1 MSYSAS
7 AEARSGEQIA
17 AVGDLELCYETF
29 GDRSDP
35 ALVLIMGLATQM
47 IAWREEFCERLAAAG
62 FFVVRFDNRDVG
74 RSTTLDDL
82 PVPTT
87 WQLLR
92 RDKRAASYTL
102 EDMAL
107 DVVGLLDHLEIERA
121 HVVGASMGAMIAQ
134 TVAINHP
141 DRVRSLV
148 SIMGSTGA
156 RTSGQPQLRTAK
168 VLLSVPPADRD
179 GFVEHMVKTFTVIGS
194 PGFERDEDELR
205 RFAEA
210 TFDRGRNPAAGA
222 RQLAAIIASGN
233 RTPPAAPDHRSRR
246 SSSTAR
252 ADTLVRPSGGRAT
265 ARAIPGSTLLEI
277 PGMGHDLPP
286 EAWPQIVDAIAEN
299 AAREDASMN
308 RPPSIGETI
317 RKQRELNQVSM
328 RQFADMAGIS
338 NPYLSQIERG
348 LREPSE
354 RVLEAIAESLETS
367 ADALY
372 EQAGIVVEDGS
383 ETAAARAAIEADP
396 ALTPRQ
402 RRTLLDV
409 YDALLAAGP
418 RPARAAPPP
427 AADIRP

>member
-7 AEARSGEQIA
+7 TSPGSGEQVA
-17 AVGDLELCYETF
+17 AVGGLELCYETF

-47 IAWREEFCERLAAAG
+47 IAWREEFCEQLAAAG

-87 WQLLR
+87 WQLVK

-134 TVAINHP
+134 TVAIKHP
-141 DRVRSLV
+141 DRVLSLV

-156 RTSGQPQLRTAK
+156 RASGQPQLRTAK
-168 VLLSVPPADRD
+168 ALLTVPPRDRA
-179 GFVEHMVKTFTVIGS
+179 GFVEHMVKTFTLIGS

-210 TFDRGRNPAAGA
+210 TFDRGRNPAASA
-222 RQLAAIIASGN
+222 RQLAAINASGN
-233 RTPPAAPDHRSRR
+233 RTTQLRRVSAPTLVIHGE
-246 SSSTAR
+246 

-265 ARAIPGSTLLEI
+265 ANAIAGSTLLEI
-277 PGMGHDLPP
+277 PGMGHDLPRG
-286 EAWPQIVDAIAEN
+286 AWPEIVDAIAQN
-299 AAREDASMN
+299 AARAMD
-308 RPPSIGETI
+308 T
-317 RKQRELNQVSM
+317 
-328 RQFADMAGIS
+328 
-338 NPYLSQIERG
+338 
-348 LREPSE
+348 
-354 RVLEAIAESLETS
+354 
-367 ADALY
+367 
-372 EQAGIVVEDGS
+372 
-383 ETAAARAAIEADP
+383 
-396 ALTPRQ
+396 
-402 RRTLLDV
+402 RT
-409 YDALLAAGP
+409 
-418 RPARAAPPP
+418 
-427 AADIRP
+427 

>member
-7 AEARSGEQIA
+7 AIPRSGEQFA
-17 AVGDLELCYETF
+17 TVGDLELCYETF

-47 IAWREEFCERLAAAG
+47 IAWREEFCEQLAAAG

-87 WQLLR
+87 WQLLK

-134 TVAINHP
+134 TVAAKHP
-141 DRVRSLV
+141 DRVLSLV

-168 VLLSVPPADRD
+168 LLFAVPPKDRD

-194 PGFERDEDELR
+194 PGFRAR
-205 RFAEA
+205 
-210 TFDRGRNPAAGA
+210 RGRAPAVRRDDLRPRAQPG
-222 RQLAAIIASGN
+222 RL
-233 RTPPAAPDHRSRR
+233 RPPARR
-246 SSSTAR
+246 DQSPRGTGRACCAGSPLPTLVIHGD

-265 ARAIPGSTLLEI
+265 AKAIPGSTLLEI
-277 PGMGHDLPP
+277 PGMGHDLPR

-299 AAREDASMN
+299 AAR
-308 RPPSIGETI
+308 
-317 RKQRELNQVSM
+317 
-328 RQFADMAGIS
+328 
-338 NPYLSQIERG
+338 
-348 LREPSE
+348 
-354 RVLEAIAESLETS
+354 
-367 ADALY
+367 
-372 EQAGIVVEDGS
+372 
-383 ETAAARAAIEADP
+383 DP
-396 ALTPRQ
+396 
-402 RRTLLDV
+402 
-409 YDALLAAGP
+409 
-418 RPARAAPPP
+418 
-427 AADIRP
+427 